1 MLEIFRG
8 RRPDATAAQVAAV
21 LVAGVPVI
29 ATLLSALGIVDVSA
43 SQQDAL
49 ANALTWAVVFAGLL
63 IGGDATLRTA
73 RNVVDAKRDVAAM
86 VAGSAGGGA
95 PPSTPAALDDPEVDE
110 LEPNVV
116 VTDDEEYHGDDEVA
130 SVNGHGDFDDPDR
143 PRVVT

>member
-29 ATLLSALGIVDVSA
+29 ATLLSALGIVDVSKT
-43 SQQDAL
+43 QQDAL

-73 RNVVDAKRDVAAM
+73 RNVADAKRDVAAM
-86 VAGSAGGGA
+86 AGGGA
-95 PPSTPAALDDPEVDE
+95 PPSTPAAVDDPEVDE

-116 VTDDEEYHGDDEVA
+116 VTDEEELEDDEVG

-143 PRVVT
+143 PRVIT

>member
-29 ATLLSALGIVDVSA
+29 ATLLSALGIVDVSKT
-43 SQQDAL
+43 QQDAL

-73 RNVVDAKRDVAAM
+73 RNVADAKRDVAAM
-86 VAGSAGGGA
+86 AGGGA

-116 VTDDEEYHGDDEVA
+116 VTDEEELDGDEVG

-143 PRVVT
+143 PRVIT